1 MAAVIDPV
9 LVPSDM
15 VVVKTVT
22 PHCFIN
28 QSGQVVF
35 LRRSNGQTKAVVLD
49 DIFSAIS
56 QCFHILDRNI
66 GEAVDFYHDNPT
78 VFTRG
83 EVNVVRELSGDLQ
96 SAVVQIIAPDGLGEH
111 KAIEIQRRF
120 AQIVRDLKR
129 ARNQHK
135 QMLAAH
141 LRQVPG
147 IKDQRG
153 RGQPEAAVR
162 AGAANLAALQRFQ
175 ELDDIIKGVTIQLEK
190 LMGIVAQAEE
200 RVKRVYDASG
210 RYEAK
215 VAEIIERIEKDEVLL
230 GRTPIDVYS
239 DELRAIAQEIA
250 GEGGNMVVNA
260 LRGVVPVEPFKARLE
275 SRDVRCLE
283 KLDSYL
289 DEWESGKP
297 EALYTFCRAFGRA
310 RSKLKRL
317 VREPKL
323 GSVRKTFTREYQAR
337 A

>member
-1 MAAVIDPV
+1 MPAIDSA

-15 VVVKTVT
+15 VVAKTVT

-28 QSGQVVF
+28 QHGQVVF

-66 GEAVDFYHDNPT
+66 GEVVDFYHDNPT
-78 VFTRG
+78 VFIRG
-83 EVNVVRELSGDLQ
+83 EINLVRGLSADLQ
-96 SAVVQIIAPDGLGEH
+96 LAVTQIIAPDGLGEH

-120 AQIVRDLKR
+120 AQIGRDLKR

-135 QMLAAH
+135 QVLAAH
-141 LRQVPG
+141 LKQVSG
-147 IKDQRG
+147 VKDQRG
-153 RGQPEAAVR
+153 RGQPEAAVM
-162 AGAANLAALQRFQ
+162 AGAANLAALQRFC
-175 ELDDIIKGVTIQLEK
+175 ELDDIREGVTIQLEK

-200 RVKRVYDASG
+200 RVKRVYDALG
-210 RYEAK
+210 RYEDKIAQ
-215 VAEIIERIEKDEVLL
+215 IIGRIEKDEVLL

-239 DELRAIAQEIA
+239 DQLRGIAKEVA

-260 LRGVVPVEPFKARLE
+260 LRGVVPVEPFKTRIE
-275 SRDVRCLE
+275 SRDVKCLE

-289 DEWESGKP
+289 DEWETGEP
-297 EALYTFCRAFGRA
+297 ELLYTFYRAFGRA

-317 VREPKL
+317 VREPRIE
-323 GSVRKTFTREYQAR
+323 SVEKNFSREYQR